1 MPSPQHEFNIARAKY
16 LKEISYISIATFINH
31 VGITRKTFNTN
42 VLPSMPI
49 LRLGPR
55 KHLIPESAAIAWVK
69 ARTEI
74 LSADKQEGVEWEEI
88 DDDY

>member
-1 MPSPQHEFNIARAKY
+1 MPSPQHEFNIQRAKY
-16 LKEISYISIATFINH
+16 LNEIKYISIATFIKH
-31 VGITRKTFNTN
+31 VGISRKTFNAN

-69 ARTEI
+69 ARTVIVSDNQHEDI
-74 LSADKQEGVEWEEI
+74 EWE
-88 DDDY
+88 DD